1 MAPVRTV
8 ASILALLSVFPLLRL
23 IFRWD
28 ITMNGNP
35 VPMWMSGLAF
45 VVFLALA
52 VILWRSDRGD
62 RKASIDE

>member
-1 MAPVRTV
+1 VEPVRTV
-8 ASILALLSVFPLLRL
+8 AFILALFSVFPLLRL

-45 VVFLALA
+45 LVFVALA
-52 VILWRSDRGD
+52 VVLWRSAPSR
-62 RKASIDE
+62 RAAIDE